1 MARPQI
7 RFSLGV
13 KIHMSKKLFLAAA
26 SVAAMTFAGAASA
39 GTISGSVASQPF
51 SPVVGSTPAVAYT
64 VASETKIAA
73 ATPLATVAGG
83 FVATNALTNP
93 IKVIAGTTQ
102 NYVVKFD
109 ISGGTIPTAAA
120 VDLVAINSAGVITS
134 GVTFAAATRTA
145 TSVTYIATVTAPGGA
160 GGSDIDVTGFRLSTQ
175 VSVASNASPVA
186 VSGSVDLLAG
196 GSQFNVDT
204 AGATTAIDFKPL
216 LKSLTVDAKTATAEL
231 PNFKEFKSG
240 AGAGSAV
247 LSNSDLTAQLATNIS
262 ALNGGTYYSDLQA
275 TAATAATVLTG
286 ATVTVVGPQNLS
298 ANLAPALSSGG
309 TVAYVDGAAVFTL
322 NATQAQAFVA
332 NSSFTLT
339 EAATEANRVAMA
351 AGGYTITFAPTVAAA
366 FNAPTASSAAA
377 GTISLDGVN
386 FVAPWVSGTGAAT
399 SVIRISNSSDTP
411 SGPVTVRLKN
421 AVKVVSGVSTPV
433 TSDVVYAAGT
443 VPAGGDLQINSNA
456 LVGAFGDFTRGDFQ
470 VTIQSSAAPL
480 TAKLRNTRDGQ
491 TFEQSLGTG
500 L

>member
-39 GTISGSVASQPF
+39 GTISGTVAGQTF
-51 SPVVGSTPAVAYT
+51 SPVGSTPAVAYT

-73 ATPLATVAGG
+73 ATPLATAAGG
-83 FVATNALTNP
+83 FVATNTLTNP

-120 VDLVAINSAGVITS
+120 VNLVAVNDDGVIAS
-134 GVTFAAATRTA
+134 GVTFAAATRTP
-145 TSVTYIATVTAPGGA
+145 TSVTYIATVTAPGGV
-160 GGSDIDVTGFRLSTQ
+160 GNDIDVTGFRLSTQ

-231 PNFKEFKSG
+231 PNFKKFKSG
-240 AGAGSAV
+240 VGAGSAV

-262 ALNGGTYYSDLQA
+262 ALNGGTYYSDLVG

-298 ANLAPALSSGG
+298 VNLAPALSSGG

-322 NATQAQAFVA
+322 TAAQAQAFVA

-421 AVKVVSGVSTPV
+421 AVKVVNGVSTPV